1 MEEKILNENTLEVA
15 TNGVVETVSAGKR
28 TKILVGSG
36 IVGVVVLAGIGAVA
50 VAKKI
55 KNHKAAKAA
64 EQEAN
69 NIVEADFNE
78 VEEDEDSED

>member
-1 MEEKILNENTLEVA
+1 MEEKILNENALEVA
-15 TNGVVETVSAGKR
+15 TNGVVETVSAGKG

-55 KNHKAAKAA
+55 KNRKAAKAA
-64 EQEAN
+64 EQESN
-69 NIVEADFNE
+69 NILGADFNE
-78 VEEDEDSED
+78 FEEDNDSED